1 MKGLQLLATG
11 GALPGRVVTNE
22 DLSRQVDTSDEWIT
36 TRTGIRQRYYCTES
50 EDAATLAIAAARQAL
65 ARSGLAPAEIAC
77 CVARPFRLQR
87 LPPAWPA
94 VCRRRWGCRKTGP
107 LLT

>member
-50 EDAATLAIAAARQAL
+50 EDAATLAIAAARQCCLPCAGGL
-65 ARSGLAPAEIAC
+65 GAAGEPAR
-77 CVARPFRLQR
+77 F
-87 LPPAWPA
+87 
-94 VCRRRWGCRKTGP
+94 
-107 LLT
+107 

>member
-65 ARSGLAPAEIAC
+65 ARSGLAASEIAC
-77 CVARPFRLQR
+77 SNGYPQCCLPCAGGLGAAGEPARF
-87 LPPAWPA
+87 
-94 VCRRRWGCRKTGP
+94 
-107 LLT
+107 

>member
-65 ARSGLAPAEIAC
+65 ARSGLAASEIAC
-77 CVARPFRLQR
+77 CVAATLSAPTATPQCG
-87 LPPAWPA
+87 LPCAGGLGVAREPA
-94 VCRRRWGCRKTGP
+94 RF
-107 LLT
+107 

>member
-22 DLSRQVDTSDEWIT
+22 DLSRQVDTSDEWIM

-50 EDAATLAIAAARQAL
+50 EDAATLWRVAGWQQARLPAALRQ
-65 ARSGLAPAEIAC
+65 R
-77 CVARPFRLQR
+77 FRLQR
-87 LPPAWPA
+87 LPPVLPA
-94 VCRRRWGCRKTGP
+94 VCRRLWGCRRTGP
-107 LLT
+107 LLM

>member
-65 ARSGLAPAEIAC
+65 ARSGLAASEIAC
-77 CVARPFRLQR
+77 ALRQRFRLQR
-87 LPPAWPA
+87 LPPVLPA
-94 VCRRRWGCRKTGP
+94 VCRRPWGCRRTGP
-107 LLT
+107 LLM